1 MKSKSKLGFTLTEV
15 LASIVI
21 LGIVV
26 GSVMIIFT
34 QNKKSTTYNMM
45 RANAIVEVENI
56 FTIFTAATSEP
67 ANGLSVDTLINQIKE
82 FYKPFTTDVNS
93 SVVNV
98 YFSKY
103 FTLSDTRGDDYF
115 TVTFTVDLSFFQCDI
130 EIHSSTPEFNL
141 AGNSKFTRKI
151 IAGGIYENP
160 VK

>member
-34 QNKKSTTYNMM
+34 QNKKSTTYNTM

-56 FTIFTAATSEP
+56 FTIFTAATSDP
-67 ANGLSVDTLINQIKE
+67 ANGLSVETLNNQIENYYSLPKT
-82 FYKPFTTDVNS
+82 KGNTS
-93 SVVNV
+93 VNV

-103 FTLSDTRGDDYF
+103 FTLSSAIGDDYF
-115 TVTFTVDLSFFQCDI
+115 TVTFTVDVLFFQCDI